1 MKAFPSTPLHVLTF
15 EIGTVPD
22 SEPLWDA
29 LVYFFSRY
37 PSLTSQG
44 ITGYSNFAVNT
55 SVNGTYFGGMNG
67 VLVLPALSST
77 NTSDSLI
84 AAFNQILE
92 HIVTMWP
99 NTFVNDTAS
108 ATVPSFYDFWILS
121 SGPTWAGISFELGS
135 RLLDERA
142 LTVDLPALK
151 AALEVFT
158 HEAGAQSIIVGGGKV
173 NDIVPRG
180 GSDAVN
186 SAWRKTIVH
195 LSISSV
201 TEEGTFGTD
210 ATPQLVQYPDR
221 ISTQL
226 SKLSKKISGLGCV
239 PGGQV
244 RWGIW

>member
-29 LVYFFSRY
+29 LVYFFSQY

-84 AAFNQILE
+84 AAFNQILD
-92 HIVTMWP
+92 HIVTTWP
-99 NTFVNDTAS
+99 STFVNDTAN

-151 AALEVFT
+151 AALKVFT
-158 HEAGAQSIIVGGGKV
+158 HGAGAQSIIVGGGKV

-201 TEEGTFGTD
+201 TKEGTFGTD
-210 ATPQLVQYPDR
+210 TTIQLVQYPGR

-226 SKLSKKISGLGCV
+226 SKLSKKISRPTPMWPLCD
-239 PGGQV
+239 
-244 RWGIW
+244 R